1 MQKRYIALITLP
13 RLLAACMAS
22 SVQQSRPGSPAR
34 EQLEMDDV
42 VVVVVVASGTAD
54 LYFVCRSLEY

>member
-1 MQKRYIALITLP
+1 
-13 RLLAACMAS
+13 MAS

-42 VVVVVVASGTAD
+42 VMVVVVVASGTAD

>member
-1 MQKRYIALITLP
+1 
-13 RLLAACMAS
+13 MAS

-42 VVVVVVASGTAD
+42 VMVVVVVVVASGTAD